1 MVFGFAL
8 PSFTRE
14 KASEGPH
21 YARHAVATD
30 ILDTP
35 EAGPTAIRG
44 AAVRVG
50 GYFAS
55 VALSVIS
62 AAVLLRYL
70 GAQRFG
76 QYTTIFSLMTIV
88 MGVAEAGTTQIGV
101 REYAVRAPDERA
113 SVLGNLQGLRVVLTI
128 AGVFIALVF
137 ALLAGY
143 TDQMVLGAALYGAGL
158 VVTVVALT
166 LTIPL
171 QAEIRLVAVSL
182 LELLR
187 QGSTV
192 VVLLLLVAAGAGVAA
207 FLSATIPV
215 GILLLVATLLVV
227 RRTVPLRIS
236 VDPAEWRRLL
246 ADTLP
251 YAAAIA
257 IGVLYSYVTILL
269 MSLVATETETGYFGA
284 AHRIFYVLTQ
294 VPGLVVAAAFPVLAR
309 AARDDHERLRYAI
322 QRLFEVL
329 LLTGAGMGLLVAAG
343 APAAIEIVAGSDYGP
358 AIPVLRLQG
367 IALAA
372 TALIALGSFGL
383 LSLRRH
389 TALLVCNA
397 AGLLVTSVL
406 TLILASDR
414 GAEGAAVAL
423 VIGEAV
429 LGTTLFV
436 TLSRSAHIRPS
447 LAIVPKVAV
456 ATALAAVPGLMLGL
470 PAVPAAAAAAVVYA
484 GAVFAL
490 RAVPPEL
497 TEAFTGRLGRGT
509 GPRTPPP
516 SEPS

>member
-1 MVFGFAL
+1 M
-8 PSFTRE
+8 
-14 KASEGPH
+14 
-21 YARHAVATD
+21 ATD

-70 GAQRFG
+70 GAESFG

-88 MGVAEAGTTQIGV
+88 MGVSEAGTTQIGV
-101 REYAVRAPDERA
+101 REYAVREPEERA

-128 AGVFIALVF
+128 AGVALAMVF

-143 TDQMVLGAALYGAGL
+143 TDAMVLGAALFGAGL
-158 VVTVVALT
+158 IITVVALT

-187 QGSTV
+187 QASTV
-192 VVLLLLVAAGAGVAA
+192 VFLVALVAAGAGIAA
-207 FLSATIPV
+207 FLGATIPV
-215 GILLLVATLLVV
+215 GILLLFATLLVV
-227 RRTVPLRIS
+227 RRTVPLRITF
-236 VDPAEWRRLL
+236 DPPEWRRLL

-269 MSLVATETETGYFGA
+269 MSLVASDTETGYFGA

-294 VPGLVVAAAFPVLAR
+294 VPGLLVASAFPVLAR

-329 LLTGAGMGLLVAAG
+329 LITGVGLGLLVAAG
-343 APAAIEIVAGSDYGP
+343 APVAIDVVAGPDYEA

-367 IALAA
+367 VALAA
-372 TALIALGSFGL
+372 TTVIALGSFGL

-389 TALLVCNA
+389 TALLVCNVT
-397 AGLLVTSVL
+397 GLIVTSVL
-406 TLILASDR
+406 TLVLAPQS

-429 LGTTLFV
+429 LGATLLA
-436 TLSRSAHIRPS
+436 TLARSAHVRPTMG
-447 LAIVPKVAV
+447 IVPKVALG
-456 ATALAAVPGLMLGL
+456 AALAAVPGLLLGL
-470 PAVPAAAAAAVVYA
+470 PALPATVLAALVYVAAIVV
-484 GAVFAL
+484 L
-490 RAVPPEL
+490 RAVPVEL
-497 TEAFTGRLGRGT
+497 AEAFSGRLGALRGR
-509 GPRTPPP
+509 RTPPP
-516 SEPS
+516 SASS